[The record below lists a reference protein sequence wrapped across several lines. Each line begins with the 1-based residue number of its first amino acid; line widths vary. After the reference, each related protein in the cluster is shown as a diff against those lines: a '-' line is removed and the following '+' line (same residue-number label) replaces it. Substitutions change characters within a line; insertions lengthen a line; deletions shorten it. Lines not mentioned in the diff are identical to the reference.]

1 MRISDWSSD
10 VCSSDLWLAASMIGE
25 RCEDAD
31 ALKFARDHQK
41 SLSGGTSGILLPEF
55 FQGQWIDGLRANMVL
70 NAAGM
75 TTATTEERTGKASS
89 KLTDPTVHWRAEAGT
104 NDPNKPTFELVQWV
118 AMEVDFRSPGTVD
131 S

>member
-1 MRISDWSSD
+1 MADVLQSTAQPEISIDR
-10 VCSSDLWLAASMIGE
+10 WLAASMIGE

-75 TTATTEERTGKASS
+75 TTATMEERTVTASRQ
-89 KLTDPTVHWRAEAGT
+89 LTDRKSTRLNSSH
-104 NDPNKPTFELVQWV
+104 
-118 AMEVDFRSPGTVD
+118 
-131 S
+131 